1 MGKGGVFVLLLA
13 GCQAVVEAA
22 EEASEEITLGGGA
35 AVPVGFAPVVGLFSG
50 LVNSHNQ
57 TAFRAHAVP
66 VRAVIDQ
73 IYSNAPSQNYDA
85 PTFDQYA
92 LVHFEA
98 RGGTAHARAL
108 LVANCRGTCFP
119 DYDVGQVLTVYYSPP
134 NLTYAQL
141 PSPASGISASSL
153 YAILI
158 FGFLGVICFGAAA
171 VNMVTA

>member
-119 DYDVGQVLTVYYSPP
+119 DYDVGQVLTAY
-134 NLTYAQL
+134 
-141 PSPASGISASSL
+141 
-153 YAILI
+153 
-158 FGFLGVICFGAAA
+158 
-171 VNMVTA
+171 